1 MTAEAG
7 FPPDPSA
14 VRPRDGEGD
23 RSSQAAARPQP
34 AKAPGTANEVPA
46 GAGSEPAVQP
56 PAALQRLHA
65 QPLQLAVLF
74 CAAYL
79 ALDAGTDLFAVAPTR
94 WTPWNP
100 QAALALTLIATGGL
114 RFAPVVAVAVLLAEL
129 LVRDAPAGAASVLSA
144 LAIAAAYSAAGF
156 VVRSFTRWTRSE
168 VSPRDL
174 SALVLIALG
183 TSLAVAVLLGLT
195 HALAG
200 TVALASLHVVSL
212 QVVVGEALG
221 LVVAAPP
228 LLLLASGA
236 WRAEEASTER
246 RGHLGRDLLLLAIV
260 IVALLLMIFELR
272 PFDEFRLSYLLFVP
286 MSLFAIRHGLFG
298 ASLAV
303 PMAQLG
309 LMAALTASQSR
320 AATAFEYQML
330 ILALALTSLYI
341 GLLSSERERAA
352 RRLAARERELR
363 EQRDALNETQ
373 RTAATA
379 ELAAALAHDL
389 NQPLSAIGTYAR
401 AARLL
406 AERDEADRS
415 RLFHALDQIVAA
427 SARAG
432 QYVKRMRDFY
442 RTGSMAS
449 ERVAVEDLIGRAGA
463 HLRDRL
469 DRAGIVLETSIEP
482 GLPPL
487 RIDAVQAGAALDN
500 LLGNACDALAHAER
514 PRRIRVRA
522 ARLPGSRQPLL
533 RITVQDN
540 GPGVPE
546 DLRPQLFKPLATTK
560 PHGMGLGL
568 ALSRSIAERLGGGLS
583 FDAASGVT
591 TFHLDLPIDECRA
604 E

>member
-1 MTAEAG
+1 MTADAG
-7 FPPDPSA
+7 FVPPDRSRSA
-14 VRPRDGEGD
+14 PVGEDTARAEPRLRP
-23 RSSQAAARPQP
+23 QAAP
-34 AKAPGTANEVPA
+34 ESS
-46 GAGSEPAVQP
+46 AGSAAESAAEPTIRPPAVLHRLSGR
-56 PAALQRLHA
+56 PALLG
-65 QPLQLAVLF
+65 VLF
-74 CAAYL
+74 CALYL
-79 ALDAGTDLFAVAPTR
+79 ALDAGTDVFAVAPSR

-100 QAALALTLIATGGL
+100 QAALALALIATGGL
-114 RFAPVVAVAVLLAEL
+114 RFAPIVALAVLLGEL
-129 LVRDAPAGAASVLSA
+129 LVRNAPAGAASLLSA
-144 LAIAAAYSAAGF
+144 LAVAAVYAAAGL
-156 VVRSFTRWTRSE
+156 VVQRFTRWTRAQ

-174 SALVLIALG
+174 SALVLIAFG
-183 TSLAVAVLLGLT
+183 TSLGVALLLGLT

-200 TVALASLHVVSL
+200 TVELSSLHLVSL

-221 LVVAAPP
+221 LIVTAPP

-236 WRAEEASTER
+236 WRAEEASSER
-246 RGHLGRDLLLLAIV
+246 RGRLGRDLLLLAV
-260 IVALLLMIFELR
+260 VLGALLLTIFELR

-286 MSLFAIRHGLFG
+286 MTLFAIRHGLFG
-298 ASLAV
+298 AAVAV

-309 LMAALTASQSR
+309 LIASLTLSGSQVAA
-320 AATAFEYQML
+320 AFEYQML

-379 ELAAALAHDL
+379 ELSAALAHDL

-406 AERDEADRS
+406 AERDQIDRDK
-415 RLFHALDQIVAA
+415 LFHTLDQIAAA
-427 SARAG
+427 SSRAG
-432 QYVKRMRDFY
+432 QYVRRMRDFF
-442 RTGSMAS
+442 RTGAMAS
-449 ERVAVEDLIGRAGA
+449 ERVAVEALIGRAGA

-469 DRAGIVLETSIEP
+469 DRAGIALETSVEP

-500 LLGNACDALAHAER
+500 LLGNACDALAGTAT

-522 ARLPGSRQPLL
+522 ARLAGSRPPLL
-533 RITVQDN
+533 RITVQDT

-546 DLRPQLFKPLATTK
+546 ELRPQLFKPLATTK

-583 FDAASGVT
+583 FDAASSVT
-591 TFHLDLPIDECRA
+591 TFHLDLPIDEHRA